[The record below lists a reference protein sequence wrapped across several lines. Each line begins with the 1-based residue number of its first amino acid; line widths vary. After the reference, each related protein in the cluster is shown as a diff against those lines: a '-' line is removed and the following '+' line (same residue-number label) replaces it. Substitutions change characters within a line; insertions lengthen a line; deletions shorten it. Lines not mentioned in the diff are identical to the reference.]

1 VSVGPPG
8 HRRAAVRPGPPR
20 MPQGGTDGRVRAPGS
35 RAPAGG
41 RGACPPPRAADAED
55 RSPRAPAVELDAS
68 IVVSTYNCRDQ
79 LAALLTDLAAQDGA
93 FEIVVVDDGSTDGT
107 AEMLDG
113 LAHPRPVRVL
123 RQHHQGLAV
132 ARNRAARA
140 ARGRVLLFLDPD
152 LRLAPGLVA
161 AHLRHYRGGPLL
173 AVQGRTVQDPATL
186 RSTFMRAY
194 YLLPDLTP
202 RRRGDLS
209 YAHVAARNFSV
220 AREAFAAVGGF
231 DEAFRGYGFEDL
243 DFAYRL
249 KRAGVRIVYEPE
261 AVVRHVHVLD
271 LPTVLRRQREA
282 GRNAVYLWRKHGRP
296 HGLALLAEIHP
307 VLLPLKW
314 LVYRTGI
321 GARLVRAVLPWAE
334 RRQLLPLCSECYNHL
349 IWRAYYEGVVEG
361 LRTGP
366 RRDGRVAR

>member
-1 VSVGPPG
+1 MSVTPG
-8 HRRAAVRPGPPR
+8 HRRRPAVSARAPDTPGHPGAVAYTERAAGPP
-20 MPQGGTDGRVRAPGS
+20 
-35 RAPAGG
+35 APA
-41 RGACPPPRAADAED
+41 A
-55 RSPRAPAVELDAS
+55 ELDAS

-79 LAALLTDLAAQDGA
+79 LAALLADLAAQEGA

-113 LAHPRPVRVL
+113 LAHPHPVRVL
-123 RQHHQGLAV
+123 RQRNQGLAV
-132 ARNRAARA
+132 ARNRAARV

-161 AHLRHYRGGPLL
+161 AHLRHYRGGALL

-186 RSTFMRAY
+186 QSTFMRAY
-194 YLLPDLTP
+194 YLLPDLAP
-202 RRRGDLS
+202 RRRDDLS

-231 DEAFRGYGFEDL
+231 DETFRGYGFEDL
-243 DFAYRL
+243 DLAYRL
-249 KRAGVRIVYEPE
+249 KRAGVRIVYEPA

-271 LPTVLRRQREA
+271 LAAVMRRQREA

-296 HGLALLAEIHP
+296 HSLALLAEIHP

-314 LVYRTGI
+314 LVYRTGV
-321 GARLVRAVLPWAE
+321 GARVVRAVLPWAE
-334 RRQLLPLCSECYNHL
+334 RHQLLPLCSECYNHL
-349 IWRAYYEGVVEG
+349 IWRAYYQGVAEG
-361 LRTGP
+361 LREGP
-366 RRDGRVAR
+366 RAGGR